1 MPRNPANQKKKPEPS
16 NVATK
21 TKPRPALEDGQE
33 RSVPEV
39 AAPSPPVQVIERRIE
54 TVTVK
59 IPLGEPPHRFDQLHI
74 EGWLRRD
81 AAHTFARLRQAL
93 RDQGA
98 KTADGREV
106 KTNPDIMRWLMEQIC
121 ADFFAKAELHVDH

>member
-1 MPRNPANQKKKPEPS
+1 MPR

-81 AAHTFARLRQAL
+81 EAHTFARLRQAL
-93 RDQGA
+93 WDQGA
-98 KTADGREV
+98 RTAEGREV
-106 KTNPDIMRWLMEQIC
+106 KSSADILRWLMEQIVKC
-121 ADFFAKAELHVDH
+121 